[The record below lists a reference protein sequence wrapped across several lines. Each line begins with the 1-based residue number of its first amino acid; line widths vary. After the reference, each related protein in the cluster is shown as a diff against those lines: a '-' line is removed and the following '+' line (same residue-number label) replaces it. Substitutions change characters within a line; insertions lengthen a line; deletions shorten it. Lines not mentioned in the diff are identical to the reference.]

1 MNIYLGS
8 TLISDISIISSQRD
22 KWIKKRIIL
31 IEKRDEIRNEGN
43 DILAE
48 VYELLI
54 DQSQEIINDLSE
66 SIQKMQSMA
75 TYNKNCET
83 LINNLTKK

>member
-54 DQSQEIINDLSE
+54 DQSKEIINDLSE